1 MAIAEHV
8 GSMLVAM
15 GLQVIEPVEATIPV
29 MPNIGEHFL
38 RPYQR
43 PEVIAADQAY
53 GEIVCFCERV
63 TRGEVRDAVTSPM
76 APTSI
81 DGVMRRTRA
90 TMGRCQGAQCAH
102 VVAAMLEAP

>member
-53 GEIVCFCERV
+53 GEIVCF
-63 TRGEVRDAVTSPM
+63 
-76 APTSI
+76 
-81 DGVMRRTRA
+81 
-90 TMGRCQGAQCAH
+90 
-102 VVAAMLEAP
+102 